1 MLDPLTPTRVP
12 IEAALA
18 EELHRLEER
27 GLRRSLAGPLPA
39 ETINFSSNDYLGLAT
54 HPALS
59 DAACHALRT
68 TTGAGSA
75 RLIGGDLAEHRAL
88 EDRVAEYKNTERAL
102 LFSTGY
108 QANLGVLTAL
118 LSPGDAVYS
127 DALNHASLI
136 DGCRL
141 SRAAIHVFPHADP
154 DALGR
159 LLAEGSRYRRRLVVT
174 DSVFGMDGDRAP
186 LTALARLAR
195 HHDAILVVDEAHA
208 TGVCG
213 PHGSGAVAEA
223 GIAPDVQIATFGKAL
238 GCFGAA
244 ALGSRVLIDYLT
256 NRARSF
262 VFTTALPPAICAAA
276 RAALDVAASAEG
288 DRLRERVQR
297 NLALLHAGL
306 ARLGRDG
313 VPTGLPIVP
322 LHLGSPEAALAASA
336 ALLERGF
343 FVQAIRP
350 PTVPPGTSRLRI
362 SLSARHE
369 PEQLQRLLSALA
381 EVLPPPRKDLP

>member
-186 LTALARLAR
+186 LAALARLAR